1 MILPILNPWPN
12 TCLTSQNNIS
22 NFAISVGSTIC
33 HSGPYLFNNSAKSQT
48 HNDSGSPDLA
58 PILCSTTAT
67 SRTKGFTAEH
77 LSRVWRID
85 IPTAKRT
92 IENTTQLCQR
102 TENPTLSRNYST
114 NDCMLR
120 YHQHFSM
127 DTSLLQQRLRNRL
140 EATPA
145 CSSSSLTLD
154 LSMPYLCD
162 PGQMFLMPSRP
173 SLRPSEPPM
182 PSFAMPHR
190 NKCPEKFAPYAT
202 RCMGTTLR
210 ILKKDTPWANCAKLY
225 IGLLKESVR
234 KDLKISNSPLAFW
247 DYCAEQHVHRL
258 PPSRHDPYRNYKT
271 QPCTTISPAH
281 MGISPLWDN
290 LSGMNGFT
298 TARGAHPFPYLVR
311 YSVAPSAQR
320 EGRGTKWHNGS

>member
-145 CSSSSLTLD
+145 CSSLSATDSGFVHAIPLRSRSDVPHAVKAFAKTIGAPNAIICDASQEQMSREVRSLCHK
-154 LSMPYLCD
+154 MHGYH
-162 PGQMFLMPSRP
+162 PS
-173 SLRPSEPPM
+173 
-182 PSFAMPHR
+182 
-190 NKCPEKFAPYAT
+190 
-202 RCMGTTLR
+202 
-210 ILKKDTPWANCAKLY
+210 
-225 IGLLKESVR
+225 
-234 KDLKISNSPLAFW
+234 
-247 DYCAEQHVHRL
+247 
-258 PPSRHDPYRNYKT
+258 
-271 QPCTTISPAH
+271 
-281 MGISPLWDN
+281 
-290 LSGMNGFT
+290 
-298 TARGAHPFPYLVR
+298 HPQER
-311 YSVAPSAQR
+311 YSVGQLCQTLHWSP
-320 EGRGTKWHNGS
+320 EGVSPQGSQNIQLSSRLLGLLR